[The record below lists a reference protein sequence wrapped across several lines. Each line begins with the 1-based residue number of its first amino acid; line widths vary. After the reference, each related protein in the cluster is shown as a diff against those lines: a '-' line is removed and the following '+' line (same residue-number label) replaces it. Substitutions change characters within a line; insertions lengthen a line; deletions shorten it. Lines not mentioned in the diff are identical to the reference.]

1 MEEKI
6 RNKVILDIIKEV
18 PPVQPP
24 DDFARKVMN
33 EIHGMESGIWS
44 RIMRALMKKRENVFD
59 TEMIL
64 RGDATGGQCSFCFFM
79 GGFFY
84 LILGVVLM
92 LGFGKISSGVITA
105 EWVALQPYISFA
117 TAIFF
122 GVLGSILL
130 MDGRNP
136 VKVAKLGAL
145 MYIAFAVSNGA
156 VIQMS
161 FGAPSAIIFGFT
173 FGIIGVLTGAFL
185 GIMVDGY
192 QRNFL
197 EQKGF

>member
-1 MEEKI
+1 M
-6 RNKVILDIIKEV
+6 IKEA

-24 DDFARKVMN
+24 DDFTGRVMN
-33 EIHGMESGIWS
+33 EITGVRSGIWA
-44 RIMRALMKKRENVFD
+44 RIMRALMKKRKSILD
-59 TEMIL
+59 MKTIL
-64 RGDATGGQCSFCFFM
+64 RGDATGGQCSFWFFM

-92 LGFGKISSGVITA
+92 LGLGKISSGAVTA
-105 EWVALQPYISFA
+105 EWIGLQPHIAFA

-122 GVLGSILL
+122 GVLGLILL
-130 MDGRNP
+130 MDGGNS
-136 VKVAKLGAL
+136 VKMAKLGAL
-145 MYIAFAVSNGA
+145 SYTAFATFNGA

-161 FGAPSAIIFGFT
+161 LGAPSAIIFGLT
-173 FGIIGVLTGAFL
+173 FGIMGILTGTFL
-185 GIMVDGY
+185 GIAAEGY

>member
-1 MEEKI
+1 M
-6 RNKVILDIIKEV
+6 IKEV

-24 DDFARKVMN
+24 DDFTRRVMN
-33 EIHGMESGIWS
+33 EIPGMESGIWS
-44 RIMRALMKKRENVFD
+44 RIIRALMKKRESVLD

-64 RGDATGGQCSFCFFM
+64 RGGATGGQCSFWFFM

-84 LILGVVLM
+84 LILGAVLM
-92 LGFGKISSGVITA
+92 PGLGKISSGTVTA
-105 EWVALQPYISFA
+105 EWMALQPHIAFA

-130 MDGRNP
+130 MDGGNS

-145 MYIAFAVSNGA
+145 SYAAFAIFNGA

-161 FGAPSAIIFGFT
+161 LGAPSTIIFGLT
-173 FGIIGVLTGAFL
+173 FGIMGVLTGTFL
-185 GIMVDGY
+185 GITVEGY